1 MADNGVKEYDSVK
14 VCPLDPLKQS
24 YDEWKID
31 FYNLIGAS
39 APSLYYLLNTPAGLL
54 VNRPSTFIDPDN
66 PTANEERTLKLYD
79 TQQMQLFSKL
89 MNRCAYLNS

>member
-1 MADNGVKEYDSVK
+1 MTDNGVKEYDSVK

-39 APSLYYLLNTPAGLL
+39 APSLYYLLNTPAGQL

-79 TQQMQLFSKL
+79 TQQLQLFSKL
-89 MNRCAYLNS
+89 MMCLLVST

>member
-1 MADNGVKEYDSVK
+1 MTDNGVKEYDSVK

-39 APSLYYLLNTPAGLL
+39 APSLYHLLNTDAGQL
-54 VNRPSTFIDPDN
+54 VNRPSTFMVQKIL
-66 PTANEERTLKLYD
+66 RKLRSGSLSC
-79 TQQMQLFSKL
+79 MIRSSFS
-89 MNRCAYLNS
+89 SSPS